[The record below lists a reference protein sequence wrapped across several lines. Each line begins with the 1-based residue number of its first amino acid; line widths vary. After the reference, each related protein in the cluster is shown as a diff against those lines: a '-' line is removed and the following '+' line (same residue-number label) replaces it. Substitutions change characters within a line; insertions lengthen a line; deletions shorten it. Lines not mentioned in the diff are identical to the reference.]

1 MTITHKGHPLF
12 FVDQL
17 SSHTWLP
24 RRGLSSSLMC
34 PPRPPTVAATAPWPA
49 SSRWLSATAPQPA
62 VPPPQRPGQQ
72 CLRHGAPASNTSAT
86 VHRPLP
92 PRRPGQQRPASNI
105 SAATAPRPASSRWRS
120 ATAHGQQCLR
130 HGAPASSTSATVP
143 RPAAPPPRR
152 LGRCSQRSCRQL
164 LPDAAA
170 LSSMQ
175 GPPRSGNFSAQTSA
189 SLHPSRSASLA
200 GPLPFTRGMGAH
212 GLCGRVPDSAG
223 NVSPWIAAAQTD
235 ANLSAHLHRLPT
247 PPPYLRQMR
256 LSHGRVRGCW
266 VLDETFASQ
275 GLRCWVQMM
284 LLVVRGAVPANH
296 RAHESLF

>member
-72 CLRHGAPASNTSAT
+72 
-86 VHRPLP
+86 
-92 PRRPGQQRPASNI
+92 RPASNI

-130 HGAPASSTSATVP
+130 HGAPASSTSATAP
-143 RPAAPPPRR
+143 RPLLSALLPAAASRCCRIVFHAGTPAERQLFRTDFRFAPSLPQRFACGPPPIHEGHGRPRSVRKSSR
-152 LGRCSQRSCRQL
+152 LRWKCLSMDCRCSDRRKSL
-164 LPDAAA
+164 
-170 LSSMQ
+170 
-175 GPPRSGNFSAQTSA
+175 GPSAPIAYATS
-189 SLHPSRSASLA
+189 
-200 GPLPFTRGMGAH
+200 
-212 GLCGRVPDSAG
+212 
-223 NVSPWIAAAQTD
+223 VSPPNEAVAWPCA
-235 ANLSAHLHRLPT
+235 
-247 PPPYLRQMR
+247 
-256 LSHGRVRGCW
+256 RV
-266 VLDETFASQ
+266 L
-275 GLRCWVQMM
+275 
-284 LLVVRGAVPANH
+284 GAG
-296 RAHESLF
+296 

>member
-1 MTITHKGHPLF
+1 MQVERGEWREGDHHTQRSSSF

-17 SSHTWLP
+17 LSHTWLP

-34 PPRPPTVAATAPWPA
+34 
-49 SSRWLSATAPQPA
+49 SL
-62 VPPPQRPGQQ
+62 
-72 CLRHGAPASNTSAT
+72 
-86 VHRPLP
+86 RPLLP
-92 PRRPGQQRPASNI
+92 VLLPLLPRRPGQHLPD
-105 SAATAPRPASSRWRS
+105 
-120 ATAHGQQCLR
+120 
-130 HGAPASSTSATVP
+130 GAPPRRTASSTSATASQ
-143 RPAAPPPRR
+143 PAAPPPRR

-223 NVSPWIAAAQTD
+223 NACSLNCRCSGRRKSLGPSAPIAYATSVSPPNEAAAWPC
-235 ANLSAHLHRLPT
+235 A
-247 PPPYLRQMR
+247 
-256 LSHGRVRGCW
+256 RV
-266 VLDETFASQ
+266 L
-275 GLRCWVQMM
+275 
-284 LLVVRGAVPANH
+284 GAG
-296 RAHESLF
+296 